1 LTTRKCSLNYAY
13 SILFSLLIGIAC
25 TTSSKAEFIAGDVKL
40 TALTDDGRSKAVAW
54 AWHGDMVSFIR
65 NIPGSS
71 QNQLFVMKA
80 DGSGKQAITPIGSTF
95 FAEWSWGGTKL
106 SYLFSNA
113 NDNQSQGGAHIY
125 DLAAARSFPI
135 SAPYIRGALD
145 EDEGPLW
152 SADDRYLAYKVR
164 PGTAQLREIWVH
176 DAQNNKTM
184 RILSDFTEVREAH
197 WRGKTPDRLC
207 VRIKAPN
214 GWDLATVNPD
224 GMEMVR
230 LTDIGAESLEPG
242 NAFWSPVEDRI
253 AFLYSKDMTQQER
266 DNERADCWIIS
277 PDGSGARN
285 LTTATSEATEKQ
297 LKIDNLYWSWDGRW
311 ILAQGERFD
320 IQGNEIETLYLI
332 DPKNGGY
339 SILLTSYP
347 REKAEIEDFDAVA
360 WSFDSTRI
368 ALLTERKTVR
378 NWGEQATYE
387 QSRTVLSIYDIKT
400 DTRTDLL
407 VFNKEQDRKIL
418 LGRTERDP
426 IENIS
431 WSPDNRSLLITIGNI
446 ISASDNIIQSDVY
459 RMDLPANL
467 IAPEASNN
475 NGPVMGRNQ
484 SLLAQT
490 AKTKQPVADKA
501 ADPNS
506 PVIKQSQA
514 PVVQAVETKQP
525 VTAEVPAK
533 KAAPAVKANGTVIQ
547 TIEPLHISIE
557 DTLASLPSRYKQ
569 LLTGNTVLN
578 LLVYEGPVDTLT
590 DLQEHLS
597 IIDKKSPQILV
608 DLLAVELTEEANRQL
623 GLDWTYAQGRIGLFQ
638 PTGNS
643 IRDLTPDTRLDG
655 LTTYPDTGQA
665 FYQGV
670 GSLPREFFVRLNTL
684 VSDGKG
690 SILANPRT
698 VATSG
703 HEAIIQIRKTL
714 NYFFNEGF
722 DDAGRPIVKKSDIS
736 ADTQGRIT
744 PTLLAD
750 SSIRMTVDIK
760 VGSFTF
766 SPDAGLPEQTNREST
781 TTVTVCE
788 GQTLVIGGL
797 RQQEMSQVIT
807 KVPILGDLPLIG
819 VLFKNT
825 KKDTKNSVLT
835 LFVTP
840 HLLPENNAIPEW
852 PQIKKEERTIKPIMS
867 ESPELTDNS
876 PDSGSTQ
883 KK

>member
-1 LTTRKCSLNYAY
+1 LIIKKYSLSYAY
-13 SILFSLLIGIAC
+13 PILFSLLIGIAC
-25 TTSSKAEFIAGDVKL
+25 TTSSKAEFMADGVRL

-54 AWHGDMVSFIR
+54 AWHGDLVSFIR
-65 NIPGSS
+65 DIPGSS

-106 SYLFSNA
+106 SCLFSNA
-113 NDNQSQGGAHIY
+113 DADESQGGVYIY
-125 DLAAARSFPI
+125 DLATARSFPI
-135 SAPYIRGALD
+135 SAPYIRNALD
-145 EDEGPLW
+145 EDEGPIW

-164 PGTAQLREIWVH
+164 PGTAQLREVWVH
-176 DAQNNKTM
+176 DIQDNKTI
-184 RILSDFTEVREAH
+184 RILSEFTEVQEAH
-197 WRGKTPDRLC
+197 WNGKTPNRLC

-224 GMEMVR
+224 GKEMVR

-242 NAFWSPVEDRI
+242 NAYWSPAEDRI
-253 AFLYSKDMTQQER
+253 TFLYSKDMTQQER
-266 DNERADCWIIS
+266 DTERADCWLIG

-285 LTTATSEATEKQ
+285 LTMATSEATEKQ
-297 LKIDNLYWSWDGRW
+297 LKLDDLYWSWDGRW
-311 ILAQGERFD
+311 ILALGERFD

-339 SILLTSYP
+339 RILLTSYP

-360 WSFDSTRI
+360 WSFDSARI

-378 NWGEQATYE
+378 NWGEQAAYE

-431 WSPDNRSLLITIGNI
+431 WSPDNRSLLVTIGNI
-446 ISASDNIIQSDVY
+446 ISASDGIIQSDVY
-459 RMDLPANL
+459 RMDLPNPL
-467 IAPEASNN
+467 IAPEAADH
-475 NGPVMGRNQ
+475 NGPVMGRGQ
-484 SLLAQT
+484 S
-490 AKTKQPVADKA
+490 PVARPAETKRPIVPKV

-506 PVIKQSQA
+506 PVTEQSQT
-514 PVVQAVETKQP
+514 PVVRPIETKRP
-525 VTAEVPAK
+525 VAAEGPAK
-533 KAAPAVKANGTVIQ
+533 ETAPAAKGNDTVIE

-557 DTLASLPSRYKQ
+557 DTLTSLPSRYKQ
-569 LLTGNTVLN
+569 FLTGNTTLN
-578 LLVYEGPVDTLT
+578 LLVYEGPMNALT
-590 DLQEHLS
+590 GLREHLS

-623 GLDWTYAQGRIGLFQ
+623 GLDWTYAKGRLALFQ
-638 PTGNS
+638 PVGNS
-643 IRDLTPDTRLDG
+643 VRDLTPDTQLDG
-655 LTTYPDTGQA
+655 LTTFPGTGQV

-670 GSLPREFFVRLNTL
+670 GSLPREFFVRLNAL

-750 SSIRMTVDIK
+750 SSIRMVVDIK

-781 TTVTVCE
+781 TTVTVRE

-797 RQQEMSQVIT
+797 RQQEMSQAVT

-819 VLFKNT
+819 ILFKNT
-825 KKDTKNSVLT
+825 KKETKNSVLT

-840 HLLPENNAIPEW
+840 HLLPENRDVPDW
-852 PQIKKEERTIKPIMS
+852 PQLNGRDHTLKPIMPESS
-867 ESPELTDNS
+867 E
-876 PDSGSTQ
+876 
-883 KK
+883 

>member
-1 LTTRKCSLNYAY
+1 
-13 SILFSLLIGIAC
+13 
-25 TTSSKAEFIAGDVKL
+25 
-40 TALTDDGRSKAVAW
+40 
-54 AWHGDMVSFIR
+54 
-65 NIPGSS
+65 
-71 QNQLFVMKA
+71 
-80 DGSGKQAITPIGSTF
+80 
-95 FAEWSWGGTKL
+95 
-106 SYLFSNA
+106 
-113 NDNQSQGGAHIY
+113 
-125 DLAAARSFPI
+125 
-135 SAPYIRGALD
+135 
-145 EDEGPLW
+145 
-152 SADDRYLAYKVR
+152 
-164 PGTAQLREIWVH
+164 
-176 DAQNNKTM
+176 
-184 RILSDFTEVREAH
+184 
-197 WRGKTPDRLC
+197 
-207 VRIKAPN
+207 
-214 GWDLATVNPD
+214 
-224 GMEMVR
+224 
-230 LTDIGAESLEPG
+230 
-242 NAFWSPVEDRI
+242 
-253 AFLYSKDMTQQER
+253 
-266 DNERADCWIIS
+266 
-277 PDGSGARN
+277 
-285 LTTATSEATEKQ
+285 
-297 LKIDNLYWSWDGRW
+297 
-311 ILAQGERFD
+311 
-320 IQGNEIETLYLI
+320 
-332 DPKNGGY
+332 
-339 SILLTSYP
+339 
-347 REKAEIEDFDAVA
+347 
-360 WSFDSTRI
+360 
-368 ALLTERKTVR
+368 
-378 NWGEQATYE
+378 
-387 QSRTVLSIYDIKT
+387 
-400 DTRTDLL
+400 
-407 VFNKEQDRKIL
+407 
-418 LGRTERDP
+418 
-426 IENIS
+426 
-431 WSPDNRSLLITIGNI
+431 
-446 ISASDNIIQSDVY
+446 
-459 RMDLPANL
+459 
-467 IAPEASNN
+467 
-475 NGPVMGRNQ
+475 MGRNQ

-490 AKTKQPVADKA
+490 AKTKQPVAAKA

-569 LLTGNTVLN
+569 LLTGNTTLN
-578 LLVYEGPVDTLT
+578 LLVYEGPMDTLT

-655 LTTYPDTGQA
+655 LTTYPDTGQV

-750 SSIRMTVDIK
+750 SSIRMVVDIK

-781 TTVTVCE
+781 TTVTVRE

-852 PQIKKEERTIKPIMS
+852 PQIKKEEQTIKPIMS